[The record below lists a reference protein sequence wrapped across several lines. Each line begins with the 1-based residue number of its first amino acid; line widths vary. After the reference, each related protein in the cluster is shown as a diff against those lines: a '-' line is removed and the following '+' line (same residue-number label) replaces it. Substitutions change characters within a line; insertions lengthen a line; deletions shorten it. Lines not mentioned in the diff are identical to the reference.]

1 MTSDAEKEAHTH
13 TQTDARENKWEK
25 ICYKVSHMTHTHSHP
40 RRQTLS
46 STYTGPYFLK
56 KNINKYLYYINNL
69 FILSKHMNRF

>member
-40 RRQTLS
+40 R
-46 STYTGPYFLK
+46 
-56 KNINKYLYYINNL
+56 
-69 FILSKHMNRF
+69 SKHSRPHTQDLISLKRKKKSFVL